1 MLNEKHRHK
10 LIEGLVVAM
19 GKPKSVPAPSK
30 SSEGSDYDAGPEPDE
45 GSPKE
50 EATDDQEA
58 MSCARDAARAIGIDD
73 LDDDK
78 AHAFVEA
85 IRKIAG

>member
-1 MLNEKHRHK
+1 MLNPKHRHK

-19 GKPKSVPAPSK
+19 GKPRSEAAPSK
-30 SSEGSDYDAGPEPDE
+30 SDSDYDTGPEPDE
-45 GSPKE
+45 GSPRE
-50 EATDDQEA
+50 EAADDTEA
-58 MSCARDAARAIGIDD
+58 MACARDAARAIGIDD

-78 AHAFVEA
+78 ARAFVEA